1 VRVPHAQRD
10 ELGTLARNFN
20 LMVATLESNEALRR
34 HFMADISHEL
44 RTPLSVLQAR
54 WRRWKTASNRSTP
67 AA

>member
-1 VRVPHAQRD
+1 
-10 ELGTLARNFN
+10 LARNFN